1 MPSRHMQPAGPS
13 LLPLCRSDS
22 AAGVQPLFAFGCSRA
37 TLCAWDPHDE
47 NCVAV
52 LSPGLLS
59 LYDLARTQASP
70 QLGCHD
76 LEPSWPFLQP
86 AT

>member
-1 MPSRHMQPAGPS
+1 MPSRDVQPAGPS
-13 LLPLCRSDS
+13 MLPLCRSDS
-22 AAGVQPLFAFGCSRA
+22 AAGVQPLFAFGCHRA

-52 LSPGLLS
+52 SSPGLLS
-59 LYDLARTQASP
+59 LYNLARTQASL

-76 LEPSWPFLQP
+76 LEQSRPCLQP